1 MSRRL
6 IKIPQ
11 HKITCTLT
19 TVFSACS
26 IVGLTAVSAW
36 FASERWTFSRHNGTK
51 WLADVL
57 SETKVRVKSTR
68 GAKWLIYEPRA
79 WMWEASLWIREK
91 FRVMSEKLSELSSRT
106 LSRLHSDSDEKLP
119 GDAERAVTPASPVGL
134 SASPEPLSPFM
145 QHHYPRRTGSDVGA
159 LLPIM
164 EHRSPTVTSFDGGE
178 GDPTAPSVT
187 LTSETAAA
195 PGGGGAGDAPPTTRR
210 FANAVRAVIKMRA
223 ASTAFPVEGR
233 MARRQRTMSSDGQ
246 GGELAE
252 PTGGVLKNSRV
263 GTLVPK
269 LRSLHPT
276 QSFEAHSALVRHLQF
291 SPNGKFLATSSWDR
305 TSVIFKVGETFTSHR
320 ILAHPQGFVGQVAW

>member
-1 MSRRL
+1 M
-6 IKIPQ
+6 
-11 HKITCTLT
+11 T

-26 IVGLTAVSAW
+26 IIGLTAVSAW

-79 WMWEASLWIREK
+79 WLWQFSQWTKER
-91 FRVMSEKLSELSSRT
+91 FRVLGEWFSELSSRT
-106 LSRLHSDSDEKLP
+106 VSRLGTPSDEKLP
-119 GDAERAVTPASPVGL
+119 DPESAITPTGSPITL
-134 SASPEPLSPFM
+134 SASPEPLAGYM
-145 QHHYPRRTGSDVGA
+145 QSRRAGSDAGA

-164 EHRSPTVTSFDGGE
+164 EVALRSPTVTSFDGGE
-178 GDPTAPSVT
+178 GDLAPSVT
-187 LTSETAAA
+187 LTNETA
-195 PGGGGAGDAPPTTRR
+195 GGTAGPPPTRR

-223 ASTAFPVEGR
+223 ASTAFPTDGR
-233 MARRQRTMSSDGQ
+233 NPRRQRTMSSDGQ
-246 GGELAE
+246 GGRETAE
-252 PTGGVLKNSRV
+252 PVGVLKNSRV

-291 SPNGKFLATSSWDR
+291 SPNGKFLATSR
-305 TSVIFKVGETFTSHR
+305 
-320 ILAHPQGFVGQVAW
+320 